1 MNKEQST
8 NKESVQEIQVGSG
21 KGNTARHGHV
31 TVDMDASNTTL
42 GPRDSGHSTPV
53 HKQPKG
59 RATQVS
65 IDGRMDKQNV
75 GHAHSGI
82 FFSLKRSEILT
93 RYNMDEH

>member
-1 MNKEQST
+1 M
-8 NKESVQEIQVGSG
+8 
-21 KGNTARHGHV
+21 
-31 TVDMDASNTTL
+31 TVDMDASSGFLTL

-93 RYNMDEH
+93 RYNVDEH

>member
-1 MNKEQST
+1 M

-31 TVDMDASNTTL
+31 TVDMDASSGFLTL
-42 GPRDSGHSTPV
+42 GPCDSGHSTPV

-75 GHAHSGI
+75 VHAHSGI
-82 FFSLKRSEILT
+82 LFSLKRSEILT